1 MVKSKYFVDLFAGCG
16 GLSLGLENAGFIPAY
31 VNEIDPDAMESYLI
45 NRDKEFPLLRKKYSS
60 FDIQKNLTKKKDAL
74 EELSSNFEEDY
85 GFKKEEVDLVVGGPP
100 CQGFSPLG
108 MRRTASIH
116 RKDIPS
122 NYLYKDMI
130 KVIKSLTP
138 KAFLFENVA
147 GLIRG
152 RWTPNGQKGEMWKDV
167 EKAFQKLTNYNIHFE
182 LLHAKDYG
190 VPQNRPRIIMV
201 GLRKEFTYDND
212 NTLPGNG
219 LIPNPTN
226 DFPNI
231 SELFGDIVDKN
242 YLENLK
248 TISYPANAKN
258 PIQTKLRTTRKGK
271 IFAKGDELTEQKY
284 SKHSKKIIEKFQ
296 YMIDNKGEIP
306 EQMRTRKFV
315 QRVIP
320 KKWGEKGPN
329 ITATS
334 LPDDFV
340 HYSQPRS
347 ITVREWARLQLFP
360 DWYKFSGSRTTG
372 GRKRAGDFSNGDWK
386 RETPRYT
393 QIGNA
398 VPVKLAEEIGKHL
411 KKLID

>member
-1 MVKSKYFVDLFAGCG
+1 MIASSNLR
-16 GLSLGLENAGFIPAY
+16 SS
-31 VNEIDPDAMESYLI
+31 ESAA
-45 NRDKEFPLLRKKYSS
+45 PLLFHASVSS
-60 FDIQKNLTKKKDAL
+60 GSISITLSYHLIASSWL
-74 EELSSNFEEDY
+74 PRLSSARPY
-85 GFKKEEVDLVVGGPP
+85 G
-100 CQGFSPLG
+100 
-108 MRRTASIH
+108 
-116 RKDIPS
+116 
-122 NYLYKDMI
+122 
-130 KVIKSLTP
+130 
-138 KAFLFENVA
+138 
-147 GLIRG
+147 
-152 RWTPNGQKGEMWKDV
+152 
-167 EKAFQKLTNYNIHFE
+167 
-182 LLHAKDYG
+182 
-190 VPQNRPRIIMV
+190 II
-201 GLRKEFTYDND
+201 
-212 NTLPGNG
+212 
-219 LIPNPTN
+219 
-226 DFPNI
+226 
-231 SELFGDIVDKN
+231 
-242 YLENLK
+242 
-248 TISYPANAKN
+248 
-258 PIQTKLRTTRKGK
+258 TKMD
-271 IFAKGDELTEQKY
+271 AKGDELTEQKY